1 MGHPVEMTGEEVTD
15 NQSPQETIQ
24 GDVDTPGSPPQQSA
38 VAVDTQAGTAV
49 VGGVH
54 S

>member
-1 MGHPVEMTGEEVTD
+1 MTGEEEVTD
-15 NQSPQETIQ
+15 NQSPHETIQ
-24 GDVDTPGSPPQQSA
+24 DDVDTPGSPPQQS
-38 VAVDTQAGTAV
+38 AVDTQAGTAV